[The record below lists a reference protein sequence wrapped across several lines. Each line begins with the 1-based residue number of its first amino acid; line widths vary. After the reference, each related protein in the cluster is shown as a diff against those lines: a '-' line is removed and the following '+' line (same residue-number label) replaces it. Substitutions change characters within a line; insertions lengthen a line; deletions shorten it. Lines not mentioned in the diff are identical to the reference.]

1 MRGRRAP
8 LRWGDGGFTLLEVV
22 VAITLLSVVAVG
34 FAVSMGFSFKT
45 ITLARQRHAA
55 AEIAS
60 ARLEH
65 LRSIP
70 YDEIALSEV
79 PVQSTDPENPDSFV
93 SGTTFDVTGSGDF
106 EELIVA
112 PGSGAILHLEDPV
125 SVGATVMEIYQY
137 ATWVD
142 EPTIPGTQDYKR
154 VTVVVK
160 YKAPAV
166 NGLSR
171 FVRASSHF
179 TPGTITFSPDTTTT
193 TAPAATTTTV
203 PTTSSTTVA
212 SCPGDVTGPSGSFM
226 LAGNAGAEVGFTAAT
241 NVTVMMDFDDSCVPL
256 TARFA
261 NDGGEFGSEIPYDP
275 NSPSLSWAL
284 GTGDGTKQ
292 VSGVVRDGAG
302 NETSL
307 PAQEII
313 LDTQPPTAPDPL
325 TRSASCHGST
335 RTVTLS
341 WGFSSDTNFR
351 GYRVYRS
358 TDGVN
363 WTALTTTT
371 GNSVSDTHSK
381 SLDSTRYKVVG
392 YDKAGNE
399 SDATNVVS
407 LSKNQC
413 S

>member
-1 MRGRRAP
+1 M
-8 LRWGDGGFTLLEVV
+8 
-22 VAITLLSVVAVG
+22 AVG
-34 FAVSMGFSFKT
+34 FAVSMGFGLKS
-45 ITLARQRHAA
+45 IALARQRHAA

-70 YDEIALSEV
+70 YEEIALAEL
-79 PVQSTDPENPDSFV
+79 PPKSTDPDSPDSFIE
-93 SGTTFDVTGSGDF
+93 GTTYDVTGKGDF

-112 PGSGAILHLEDPV
+112 AETGAVLHLEDPV

-137 ATWVD
+137 TTWVD
-142 EPTIPGTQDYKR
+142 DPSIPGTQDYRR

-166 NGLSR
+166 NGVSR
-171 FVRASSHF
+171 TVRASSHF
-179 TPGTITFSPDTTTT
+179 TPGTVTFTSDTTTT
-193 TAPAATTTTV
+193 TTPTTTTTTV
-203 PTTSSTTVA
+203 ATTSTTTAA
-212 SCPGDVTGPSGSFM
+212 SCPGDITGPTGSFS
-226 LAGNAGAEVGFTAAT
+226 LAGNAGAEVGFAAAT
-241 NVTVMMDFDDSCVPL
+241 NVTLMMEFEDPCIPI

-261 NDGGEFGSEIPYDP
+261 NDGGALGGDIPYD
-275 NSPSLSWAL
+275 SVSRSLSWSL
-284 GTGDGTKQ
+284 GEGDGTKQ

-302 NETSL
+302 NETTL
-307 PAQEII
+307 VAQSII
-313 LDTQPPTAPDPL
+313 LDTEPPTTPDPL

-358 TDGVN
+358 TDGVT

-371 GNSVSDTHSK
+371 GNSTSDTHSK
-381 SLDSTRYKVVG
+381 GLDSTRYHVVG
-392 YDKAGNE
+392 YDQAGNE

>member
-1 MRGRRAP
+1 M
-8 LRWGDGGFTLLEVV
+8 
-22 VAITLLSVVAVG
+22 AITLMSVVAVG

-70 YDEIALSEV
+70 YDDIALESQ
-79 PVQSTDPENPDSFV
+79 PVQSTDPDNPDSFV
-93 SGTTFDVTGSGDF
+93 SGSSYDVTGEGNV

-112 PGSGAILHLEDPV
+112 PDTGAVLHLEDPV
-125 SVGATVMEIYQY
+125 TVGATVMEIYQY

-142 EPTIPGTQDYKR
+142 DPSIEGTQDLKR

-166 NGLSR
+166 TGVTKIL
-171 FVRASSHF
+171 RASSLF
-179 TPGTITFSPDTTTT
+179 TPGTVTFVPDTTTT
-193 TAPAATTTTV
+193 TASGATTTTV
-203 PTTSSTTVA
+203 ASSTTTIA
-212 SCPGDVTGPSGSFM
+212 AECPGDVTGPEGAFTM
-226 LAGNAGAEVGFTAAT
+226 TGNAGAEGGFTAAT
-241 NVTVMMDFDDSCVPL
+241 NVTLVMDFEDACTPITV
-256 TARFA
+256 RFA
-261 NDGGEFGSEIPYDP
+261 NDGGELGADITYSAT
-275 NSPSLSWAL
+275 SPTLSWSL
-284 GTGDGTKQ
+284 GTGDGTKE

-302 NETSL
+302 NETTL
-307 PAQEII
+307 PAQSIV
-313 LDTQPPTAPDPL
+313 LDTEKPTTPDPL
-325 TRSASCHGST
+325 TRSASCHGSD
-335 RTVTLS
+335 RTVALS
-341 WGFSSDTNFR
+341 WGFSTDTNFR

-358 TDGVN
+358 TDGFT
-363 WTALTTTT
+363 WSALATTT
-371 GNSVSDTHSK
+371 GNSVTDRHSK
-381 SLDSTRYKVVG
+381 GLDSTRYYVVG